1 LLKGTFFRFIIKML
15 EQDKRPNDY
24 QWLEMSFYTRWT
36 ENTSVLICFDTPE
49 NFPTDF
55 LATLQAR
62 HGGGSSFLQ
71 PYVLH
76 VILMHLLVPIYDK
89 SIWDLSKRVR
99 KFEEVYNLSNQP
111 HLSLK
116 H

>member
-1 LLKGTFFRFIIKML
+1 MLQYFRYICSDQNRL
-15 EQDKRPNDY
+15 YKRPNDY